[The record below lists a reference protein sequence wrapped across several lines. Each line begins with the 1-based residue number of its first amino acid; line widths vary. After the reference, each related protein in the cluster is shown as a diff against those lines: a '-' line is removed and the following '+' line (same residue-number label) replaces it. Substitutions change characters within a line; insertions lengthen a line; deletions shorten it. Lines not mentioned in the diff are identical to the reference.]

1 MAEQYYFARDNA
13 QFGPFT
19 AAQMR
24 DLAAKGRIQPTDS
37 VWLEGTERKILA
49 AQVKNLFA
57 APAPQAGPSAA
68 GPSEGDA
75 AAEQPQAAPPREAAE
90 AGEPATPFVAPA
102 PERAR
107 PPAAETTGTL
117 TDRPAFPPKARPK
130 RVVSIRGGI
139 LAGQDGEKVQFR
151 KQCEKCG
158 FVEPARTTTTIRVGT
173 FRVPFF
179 CPKCRRG
186 RTVELTGIN

>member
-1 MAEQYYFARDNA
+1 MTEQYYFAQDND
-13 QFGPFT
+13 QFGPFS

-24 DLAAKGRIQPTDS
+24 ELAAKGRIRPTDS
-37 VWLEGTERKILA
+37 VWKEGTERKVLA
-49 AQVKNLFA
+49 SQVKNLFR
-57 APAPQAGPSAA
+57 APAPQAGSV
-68 GPSEGDA
+68 EA
-75 AAEQPQAAPPREAAE
+75 AAQPEAAE
-90 AGEPATPFVAPA
+90 MDEPQTPALA

-107 PPAAETTGTL
+107 SLAAETSGTL
-117 TDRPAFPPKARPK
+117 TNRPASPPKARPK
-130 RVVSIRGGI
+130 RVVSIRGGV
-139 LAGQDGEKVQFR
+139 LASQDGERVQFR

-158 FVEPARTTTTIRVGT
+158 FQEAARTTATIRVGT